1 MKKSHTTSGAEQKV
15 EPPPTMQRSRTQLA
29 TAYAPG
35 SLFTF
40 EGGQGACMS
49 VSTRNEPAPIKP
61 STELQI
67 YEQIKE
73 YVESWA
79 VRARNPGNS
88 PGSGPLKHE
97 TPLDLCVDQ
106 SLLNGN
112 EIEVS
117 VDKFAFM
124 DATRMGYVPFPL
136 SFICRRCGLHRTASD
151 VGRVDNQARK
161 FREHCPNGASKCA
174 NDWEQLD
181 VVMVHWSGRI
191 EPLTPSTRFWTQD
204 KIVPAD
210 NCRSCGNKDFMLRRN
225 SASFSDWYFVCTK
238 CGMKRDILQKDE
250 FTLQRLTPHLV
261 ANQVEMVEVNMEP
274 VSYRASAAFYSHGD
288 RLIIFSKGDQ
298 LELIQHGCEEDL
310 IQFLGE
316 QYNYPGKQLTD
327 AEKGDKL
334 RAVGKEADWKTYCD
348 SRNTLAMMEKMP
360 GVPAEGL
367 AAIRTVI
374 NQYEEQWTQYFLGTD
389 RASPQLRQRVYERSD
404 YIRRYDPIRMAV
416 EHKAFA
422 DEKLF
427 SGGTV
432 SGKLVCV
439 PVGAPDVHLMPTL
452 PAADKQAV
460 IREIR
465 RRLDLLGFADMR
477 LIRNLELCEYTFGY
491 TRVSALPLVERE
503 KTKGNKV
510 EMPVRLNL
518 FGRTDGGQAKHPVY
532 CIKQENEA
540 FYVQLKEE
548 IVLEWLRVNGMAVDL
563 GIPPIN
569 LGGRLIEEYPANTF
583 SRFLDDYRR
592 EKNVTRAPYPYIY
605 TLLHTIAHQLVCI
618 LSELSGLDLGS
629 FGEHL
634 FVPDL
639 AFLVYR
645 RGTTMDLGNLSSMWR
660 NYTDPAYGN
669 QVLEKMVLP
678 ENLRCGSETV
688 CLMRGGACPDCILLP
703 ETSCLTRNEL
713 LSRSILTGRGLPSWD
728 DQTTPLA
735 EGFYNVS
742 RRLAVAP

>member
-1 MKKSHTTSGAEQKV
+1 MKKNQTTSGAEQKV

-35 SLFTF
+35 ALFTF

-49 VSTRNEPAPIKP
+49 VSARNDDAQANP
-61 STELQI
+61 STRHQI
-67 YEQIKE
+67 YEQIRE
-73 YVESWA
+73 YVESWV
-79 VRARNPGNS
+79 VRANAAQNLPH
-88 PGSGPLKHE
+88 PPE
-97 TPLDLCVDQ
+97 VELCIDQ
-106 SLLNGN
+106 SLLNGKD
-112 EIEVS
+112 IEVS
-117 VDKFAFM
+117 YDKFAFM
-124 DATRMGYVPFPL
+124 DATLMGYVPFPL
-136 SFICRRCGLHRTASD
+136 SFVCRRCGLHRTASD
-151 VGRVDNQARK
+151 VSRVDDQARK
-161 FREHCPNGASKCA
+161 FRDHCPNGASKCA
-174 NDWEQLD
+174 NEWEQLD

-191 EPLTPSTRFWTQD
+191 EPLTPSTRFWLPEKGVVSTD
-204 KIVPAD
+204 G
-210 NCRSCGNKDFMLRRN
+210 CRSCGHFAFSLERK
-225 SASFSDWYFVCTK
+225 SASFSDWYFVCAK
-238 CGMKRDILQKDE
+238 CGMKREILQKDE

-261 ANQVEMVEVNMEP
+261 ANQVQMVEVNMEP
-274 VSYRASAAFYSHGD
+274 VSYRASATFYSHGD
-288 RLIIFSKGDQ
+288 RLIVFSKGDQ
-298 LELIQHGCEEDL
+298 QERLQHGREEDL

-316 QYNYPGKQLTD
+316 EFNYPGKQLTD
-327 AEKGDKL
+327 AQKEDKL
-334 RAVGKEADWKTYCD
+334 RAVGKEADWKTYCE
-348 SRNTLAMMEKMP
+348 SRDALAMMEKLP
-360 GVPAEGL
+360 GMRPEGL
-367 AAIRTVI
+367 AAMRKVI
-374 NQYEEQWTQYFLGTD
+374 DQYEEQWTQYFLGND
-389 RASPQLRQRVYERSD
+389 RASPQLRERVYERSD

-422 DEKLF
+422 EEKLL

-432 SGKLVCV
+432 SGKLICV
-439 PVGAPDVHLMPTL
+439 PVAAPDVHLMPTL
-452 PAADKQAV
+452 PAVDKQTA
-460 IREIR
+460 IRGIQ

-518 FGRTDGGQAKHPVY
+518 FGRTDSGQGHAKHPIY

-540 FYVQLKEE
+540 FYVKLNEE

-563 GIPPIN
+563 GTPPIRF
-569 LGGRLIEEYPANTF
+569 GGKLIEEFPANTF
-583 SRFLDDYRR
+583 SRFLDDYRK
-592 EKNVTRAPYPYIY
+592 EKSVTRAPYPYVY
-605 TLLHTIAHQLVCI
+605 TLLHTIAHQLVGI

-660 NYTDPAYGN
+660 NYTDPVYGN
-669 QVLEKMVLP
+669 QVLEKMVRP

-688 CLMRGGACPDCILLP
+688 CQMRGGACPDCILLP

-713 LSRSILTGRGLPSWD
+713 LSRSVLTGRGLPSWD

-735 EGFYNVS
+735 EGFYDVS
-742 RRLAVAP
+742 RRLAAAP